1 MIVNVPVSIGELV
14 DKVTILDIKS
24 KKSSGA
30 AKENILREMSALKD
44 ILLGIDIPRGY
55 YEMLMNV
62 NERLWEMED
71 SIRIK
76 ESRGEFDRDFILY
89 ARMIYMYNDSRASI
103 KRKINDLTG
112 SEIVE
117 EKIFS

>member
-14 DKVTILDIKS
+14 DKVTILDIKLS
-24 KKSSGA
+24 RSSGS
-30 AKENILREMSALKD
+30 AKENIEKEKSALLD
-44 ILLGIDIPRGY
+44 ILSNINVPRGY
-55 YEMLMNV
+55 YEMLVHV

-71 SIRIK
+71 CIRLK
-76 ESRGEFDRDFILY
+76 EKSGEFDKDFILY

-103 KRKINDLTG
+103 KRKINELTG
-112 SEIVE
+112 SEIIE